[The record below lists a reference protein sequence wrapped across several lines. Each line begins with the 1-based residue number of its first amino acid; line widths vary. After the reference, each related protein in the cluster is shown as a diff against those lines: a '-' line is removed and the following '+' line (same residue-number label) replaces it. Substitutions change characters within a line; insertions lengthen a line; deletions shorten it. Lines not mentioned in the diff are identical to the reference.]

1 MLLCSLITYFFPI
14 SIQVL
19 GEVGGVLRWGNWEEF
34 NKDALYKG
42 VNRAGRNQKGWCS
55 IPRAKEKQEGIKLII
70 FLLIHYLIFFG
81 QQISLEPLVGAQK
94 IISKESTCNAG
105 DLGSIPGLGR
115 SPGNPLH
122 HSCLENPHGQRSLV
136 GYSPWSGKESDV
148 TDRLSTQRIIEE
160 MIHKHL

>member
-115 SPGNPLH
+115 SPGEGKGYPLQ
-122 HSCLENPHGQRSLV
+122 HSRLENSRNCLVHGVAKSQ
-136 GYSPWSGKESDV
+136 
-148 TDRLSTQRIIEE
+148 TRLSNFHSSVLDNI
-160 MIHKHL
+160 